1 MQRLPAIHTRQ
12 ELNPPGWRGLRSSY
26 IPYYNRAVVLTC
38 TASGASVVSGIGA
51 GASGRC
57 DTLQR
62 GAGGIITV
70 CAGLVFA
77 AVERVQ
83 SQEKPL

>member
-1 MQRLPAIHTRQ
+1 MLA
-12 ELNPPGWRGLRSSY
+12 
-26 IPYYNRAVVLTC
+26 C
-38 TASGASVVSGIGA
+38 KASGAAVVSGIGA

-70 CAGLVFA
+70 CVGLVFA